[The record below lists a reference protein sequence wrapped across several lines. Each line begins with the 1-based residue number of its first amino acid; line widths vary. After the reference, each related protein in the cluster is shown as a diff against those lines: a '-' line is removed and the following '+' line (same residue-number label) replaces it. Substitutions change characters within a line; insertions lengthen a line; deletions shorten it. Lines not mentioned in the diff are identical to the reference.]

1 MKIIVGRVV
10 VVVNFE
16 TVLTLRVMREKS
28 TESDQRKEREREP
41 IVR

>member
-16 TVLTLRVMREKS
+16 TVLKLRVMREKS
-28 TESDQRKEREREP
+28 TESDQRIERERES
-41 IVR
+41 R